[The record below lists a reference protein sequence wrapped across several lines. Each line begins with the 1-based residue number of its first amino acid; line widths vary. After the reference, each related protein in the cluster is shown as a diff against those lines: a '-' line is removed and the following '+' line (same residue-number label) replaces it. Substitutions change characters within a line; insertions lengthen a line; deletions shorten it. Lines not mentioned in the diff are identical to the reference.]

1 MNETWV
7 TIVGNVAGDVTK
19 RRTAS
24 GDVVNFRVMS
34 SERRYDSATGEW
46 QDGAQFAARVTCWRR
61 LAENVHKCVV
71 KGDPVVINGKLAVRE
86 YEVDGQ
92 RRSSTEIE
100 ARSVGLD
107 LRKVAAGVVPDDRAA
122 DPAGEREAAA
132 GRRSRHSAPTGGAP
146 SGGDDGP
153 GTSLP
158 PVTRPTF
165 DAFSTAPLYRPEPRR
180 SGPRVRAI
188 GARVPADRGPHA
200 GAADTRAGHVGPDAL
215 GAPASAALPAEPWEP
230 TGLDDRFTPAP
241 DPRERDR
248 SAAPRDDAEP
258 VSSSAAVDA
267 PVSPVGEPTSRPDDP
282 RRSNEGTTRD
292 GRRAVARGRSCGGA
306 EGSPGG
312 GPSASHPA

>member
-61 LAENVHKCVV
+61 LAENVHRCVV

-107 LRKVAAGVVPDDRAA
+107 LRKVAAGVVPDDRAG
-122 DPAGEREAAA
+122 DGSAAPVDV
-132 GRRSRHSAPTGGAP
+132 S
-146 SGGDDGP
+146 
-153 GTSLP
+153 SL
-158 PVTRPTF
+158 T
-165 DAFSTAPLYRPEPRR
+165 E
-180 SGPRVRAI
+180 
-188 GARVPADRGPHA
+188 VPADASMFRADA
-200 GAADTRAGHVGPDAL
+200 GSPSGNTLVPVRADGTVDSL
-215 GAPASAALPAEPWEP
+215 L
-230 TGLDDRFTPAP
+230 
-241 DPRERDR
+241 
-248 SAAPRDDAEP
+248 DDAE
-258 VSSSAAVDA
+258 
-267 PVSPVGEPTSRPDDP
+267 DD
-282 RRSNEGTTRD
+282 EFEH
-292 GRRAVARGRSCGGA
+292 GA
-306 EGSPGG
+306 M
-312 GPSASHPA
+312 AS

>member
-1 MNETWV
+1 M

-122 DPAGEREAAA
+122 DG
-132 GRRSRHSAPTGGAP
+132 
-146 SGGDDGP
+146 
-153 GTSLP
+153 
-158 PVTRPTF
+158 
-165 DAFSTAPLYRPEPRR
+165 STAPVDVTSLTE
-180 SGPRVRAI
+180 
-188 GARVPADRGPHA
+188 VPADAPMF
-200 GAADTRAGHVGPDAL
+200 RAGDAASPLGGTLVPVGVDGSVDSL
-215 GAPASAALPAEPWEP
+215 L
-230 TGLDDRFTPAP
+230 
-241 DPRERDR
+241 
-248 SAAPRDDAEP
+248 DDAE
-258 VSSSAAVDA
+258 
-267 PVSPVGEPTSRPDDP
+267 DD
-282 RRSNEGTTRD
+282 EF
-292 GRRAVARGRSCGGA
+292 VHGA
-306 EGSPGG
+306 M
-312 GPSASHPA
+312 AS